1 MKSYAMTEEE
11 KKRSLVQR
19 LLGSINIASDEEIEE
34 EFSPNDFRWGETK
47 MGDDS
52 PSDKPTVYINKKKF
66 AEELGQEELTEEQI
80 NKYIL
85 GESLHNLKGV
95 DPERYDRLYR
105 SAMGS
110 PKYRQWLKDSYKHSL
125 KRGTNYGDLPEYV
138 ETRPID
144 QWHKESRFDQILGGY
159 IDAGDPDYPTLKNW
173 SRDLPFGSPQP
184 ITGRNRFREEL
195 DDLVRALRRR

>member
-1 MKSYAMTEEE
+1 M
-11 KKRSLVQR
+11 
-19 LLGSINIASDEEIEE
+19 LLAQQLKNSVNVATNKEIEE

-47 MGDDS
+47 FDRNEPENYGDTVKN
-52 PSDKPTVYINKKKF
+52 KPKVYINKKKF
-66 AEELGQEELTEEQI
+66 AEELGQEELTKEQM
-80 NKYIL
+80 NKYVL
-85 GESLHNLKGV
+85 GESLHNLKDV
-95 DPERYDRLYR
+95 DPERYNRLYR

-110 PKYRQWLKDSYKHSL
+110 PKYRQWLKDSYDYTINNPTEDY
-125 KRGTNYGDLPEYV
+125 R

-195 DDLVRALRRR
+195 DDLVRALRRK

>member
-1 MKSYAMTEEE
+1 MTEEE
-11 KKRSLVQR
+11 KKM
-19 LLGSINIASDEEIEE
+19 LLAQQLRDSVNVATDKEIEE
-34 EFSPNDFRWGETK
+34 EFSPKDFRWGETK
-47 MGDDS
+47 FDRSEPENYGDVS
-52 PSDKPTVYINKKKF
+52 TEKPKVYINKKKF
-66 AEELGQEELTEEQI
+66 AKELGQKELTKEQM

-85 GESLHNLKGV
+85 GEALHNLKGV

-110 PKYRQWLKDSYKHSL
+110 PKYRQWLKESYD
-125 KRGTNYGDLPEYV
+125 TTIENPTEDYIE
-138 ETRPID
+138 ERPID

-195 DDLVRALRRR
+195 DDLVRALRGR

>member
-1 MKSYAMTEEE
+1 MTEEE
-11 KKRSLVQR
+11 KKM
-19 LLGSINIASDEEIEE
+19 LLAQQLRDSVNVATDKEIEE
-34 EFSPNDFRWGETK
+34 EFSPKDFRWGETK
-47 MGDDS
+47 FDRSEPENYGDVS
-52 PSDKPTVYINKKKF
+52 TEKPKVYINKKKF
-66 AEELGQEELTEEQI
+66 AEELGQEELTKEQI

-85 GESLHNLKGV
+85 GEALHNLKGV

-110 PKYRQWLKDSYKHSL
+110 PKYRQWLKDSYDYTINNPTEDY
-125 KRGTNYGDLPEYV
+125 R

>member
-1 MKSYAMTEEE
+1 MTEEE
-11 KKRSLVQR
+11 KKM
-19 LLGSINIASDEEIEE
+19 LLAQQLRNSVNVATDKEIEE

-47 MGDDS
+47 FDRSEPENYGDIVK
-52 PSDKPTVYINKKKF
+52 DKPKVYINKKKF
-66 AEELGQEELTEEQI
+66 AEELGQEELTKEQM
-80 NKYIL
+80 NKYVL
-85 GESLHNLKGV
+85 GESLHNLKDV

-110 PKYRQWLKDSYKHSL
+110 PKYRQWLKDSYDYTINNPTEDY
-125 KRGTNYGDLPEYV
+125 R

-184 ITGRNRFREEL
+184 ITERNRFREEL
-195 DDLVRALRRR
+195 DDLVRALRRK

>member
-1 MKSYAMTEEE
+1 MTEEE
-11 KKRSLVQR
+11 KKM
-19 LLGSINIASDEEIEE
+19 LLAQQLKNSVNVATNKEIEE

-47 MGDDS
+47 FDRNEPENYGDTVKN
-52 PSDKPTVYINKKKF
+52 KPKVYINKKKF
-66 AEELGQEELTEEQI
+66 AEELGQEELTKEQM
-80 NKYIL
+80 NKYVL
-85 GESLHNLKGV
+85 GESLHNLKDV
-95 DPERYDRLYR
+95 DPERYNRLYR

-110 PKYRQWLKDSYKHSL
+110 PKYRQWLKDSYDYTINNPTEDY
-125 KRGTNYGDLPEYV
+125 R

-195 DDLVRALRRR
+195 DDLVRALRRK

>member
-1 MKSYAMTEEE
+1 M
-11 KKRSLVQR
+11 
-19 LLGSINIASDEEIEE
+19 
-34 EFSPNDFRWGETK
+34 
-47 MGDDS
+47 
-52 PSDKPTVYINKKKF
+52 
-66 AEELGQEELTEEQI
+66 

-85 GESLHNLKGV
+85 GEALHNLKGV

-110 PKYRQWLKDSYKHSL
+110 PKYRQWLKDSYDYTINNPTEDY
-125 KRGTNYGDLPEYV
+125 R

-173 SRDLPFGSPQP
+173 SRDLPFGSQQP

-195 DDLVRALRRR
+195 DDLVRALRGR